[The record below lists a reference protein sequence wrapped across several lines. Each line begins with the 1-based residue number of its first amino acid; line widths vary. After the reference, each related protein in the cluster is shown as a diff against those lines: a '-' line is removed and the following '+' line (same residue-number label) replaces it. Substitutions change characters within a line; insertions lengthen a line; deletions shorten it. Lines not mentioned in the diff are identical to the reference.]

1 MGQLYSLDGH
11 RGKIRRRQRVTYFSR
26 SELNKLL
33 SLYSRRVISG
43 EWRDYAIDQK
53 GGSAVFSVFRHSQDA
68 PVFRIAKRAAGGA
81 PGSAPGSAPGDA
93 PESTS
98 GSAAHREYLVLSGR
112 ETLKQAASMREALSV
127 FGRHLTVV
135 R

>member
-1 MGQLYSLDGH
+1 MAKLYRLTSA
-11 RGKIRRRQRVTYFSR
+11 RRQAGPTFFDRH
-26 SELNKLL
+26 ELNQLL
-33 SLYSRRVISG
+33 SLYSRRVASG

-68 PVFRIAKRAAGGA
+68 PVFRIAKRAAGDASGGA
-81 PGSAPGSAPGDA
+81 AGDA
-93 PESTS
+93 S
-98 GSAAHREYLVLSGR
+98 GGAAHREYLVLSGR

-127 FGRHLTVV
+127 FGRHLTLV